1 MDSTAIL
8 LGLFI
13 IVLLVVVIYLLFNP
27 TYEIIPGRRHH
38 YRPQRVMPQFGPY
51 WAHGGQSNS
60 GLLY

>member
-1 MDSTAIL
+1 MDSIAVF
-8 LGLFI
+8 LGIFI

-27 TYEIIPGRRHH
+27 TYEIIPGRRRH
-38 YRPQRVMPQFGPY
+38 YRPHRVMPQFGPY